1 MREDGS
7 EVRGQAQAAPPK
19 RPRLGLK
26 YGAAPT
32 SGRPLPQ
39 VGGRH

>member
-1 MREDGS
+1 MTNDTNDAHGAEK
-7 EVRGQAQAAPPK
+7 AASPK

-26 YGAAPT
+26 YGAGPM

-39 VGGRH
+39 TGGRR